1 MSEHRPLIDKIY
13 RMARKLQLQPVKGLS
28 QVGEIYN
35 ASNFT
40 GRKQKES
47 DKIVKAERYE

>member
-13 RMARKLQLQPVKGLS
+13 RMARKLQFQPVQGLS

-35 ASNFT
+35 ASNFA
-40 GRKQKES
+40 GRKKRL
-47 DKIVKAERYE
+47 DKIVKAER